1 MIIQSKKY
9 LFTTIISLLIFFIG
23 CVSVK
28 LSQEQ
33 LAKSKHINYT
43 PPSKPFKTFQT
54 PSADRAW
61 KNKKTGSSISY
72 LSSCNEPGEPD
83 LNAIKNNTLSGIND
97 LKILSEKNITFNKR
111 EALHVQSTGFLD
123 GIKIHLNLIIFKKN
137 RCNYTL
143 TFISLDSFYE
153 ADIKHFNAF
162 VENFEA
168 S

>member
-1 MIIQSKKY
+1 MILQPKTY
-9 LFTTIISLLIFFIG
+9 LFITTILVFISG

-33 LAKSKHINYT
+33 LAKAKHINYT
-43 PPSKPFKTFQT
+43 PPSKPFKTFET
-54 PSADRAW
+54 HSADKAW
-61 KNKKTGSSISY
+61 KNKQTGSSISY

-83 LNAIKNNTLSGIND
+83 LNTIKNNTLSGISD
-97 LKILSEKNITFNKR
+97 LKILNEKHITFNKR

-143 TFISLDSFYE
+143 TFISLEQFYE
-153 ADIKHFNAF
+153 TDIKYFNAF